1 MAVTDHEE
9 NVRRSAEAAK
19 EFVEW
24 YYSQLNQGKPVCS
37 AYVDKNKSYQ
47 SASIKADITINGS
60 PPITPEEWDAKLL
73 SQRSPQTPS
82 QPSTDPTTTNLM
94 ISPKVHFEIDSYD
107 VHVINADYRAGATPA
122 QLEKFGTKP
131 GVRMML
137 MLSVSGSVAF
147 GTTTGGSGDFDRAAA
162 TTTKQHLND
171 TFILVPNWDA
181 LSRAGSRNTRR
192 YLVFSH
198 TYRAY

>member
-24 YYSQLNQGKPVCS
+24 YYNNLNQGKPVS
-37 AYVDKNKSYQ
+37 SGYVDKNKSYQ
-47 SASIKADITINGS
+47 AASIKADITINGS
-60 PPITPEEWDAKLL
+60 PPITPEEWDAKLAA
-73 SQRSPQTPS
+73 QRTPPAAAAS
-82 QPSTDPTTTNLM
+82 TAGDPSLA
-94 ISPKVHFEIDSYD
+94 PKVHYEVDCYD
-107 VHVINADYRAGATPA
+107 VHVINADYRAGATST
-122 QLEKFGTKP
+122 QLEKLGKP

-137 MLSVSGSVAF
+137 MLSVSGTVTF
-147 GTTTGGSGDFDRAAA
+147 GSGDGA
-162 TTTKQHLND
+162 TKQHLND